1 MKRLLSGLFFLTF
14 GNFLFAQKLNFPEL
28 YSTLEMENFQL
39 DTMLKKKQYRLMQK
53 EEDSTGSLIY
63 YSSLERKDDG
73 PSWVRSIS
81 VMEARMGNFSSKMF
95 KYRIYDASEY
105 RELMAWLLQEN
116 FTSTESFRYPDAIH
130 TTYKNGDRM
139 ITVKVIDNKMKDGR
153 IIKSYE
159 FEGSQ

>member
-1 MKRLLSGLFFLTF
+1 MRSLIIGLFFLTV
-14 GNFLFAQKLNFPEL
+14 GNSLFAQKMNFPEL

-95 KYRIYDASEY
+95 KYRIYDAAEY
-105 RELMAWLLQEN
+105 RGLMAWLLQEN
-116 FTSTESFRYPDAIH
+116 FTTSESFRYPEAIH
-130 TTYKNGDRM
+130 TIYKKGDSL

-159 FEGSQ
+159 FEGSR